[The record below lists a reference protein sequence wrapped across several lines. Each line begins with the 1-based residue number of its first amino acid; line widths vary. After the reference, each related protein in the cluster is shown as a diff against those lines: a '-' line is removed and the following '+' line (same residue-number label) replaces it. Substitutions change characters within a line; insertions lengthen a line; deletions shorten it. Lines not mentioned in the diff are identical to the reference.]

1 MADAEKPYR
10 LYKGGRTKGKV
21 PTAPRPERAGR
32 GEPSRAK
39 QPGKP
44 RWGRRI
50 GLAVLLLGV
59 LLVVWI
65 VASYLSFRQGV
76 EQANERLPK
85 TVAASLAAQD
95 GLLTSKPSLIMLLGT
110 DGDKTAARQDFRR
123 SDSILLVRT
132 DPERHRMAYLSI
144 PRDLRVDIPGQGPNK
159 INAAFQLGGPALT
172 MKTVRALTGLQPNHV
187 VLVDF
192 DNFKDV
198 IDALGGVEIDVPKPI
213 LSNRFDCPY
222 ATEARCQE
230 WQGWRFEKGTQT
242 MDGKRALIYSR
253 VRENRLDPAE
263 NDLTRGERQQDVVE
277 AMTNELVV
285 LRHLPQA
292 PVHRRRPRRA
302 ADDGSLRRAAA
313 AARLVAV
320 PLERG
325 SLAPLP
331 PRRRAAVD
339 RRRVRA
345 RRRRGEQRHALDVH
359 RPVGAAAAAAG
370 NDLRRRLPGRPRA
383 VRAAVACSGAK
394 RPFRGLGAKRDPLPR
409 IPFPIAPAD

>member
-10 LYKGGRTKGKV
+10 LYKGGRTRGKV

-32 GEPSRAK
+32 GETGRAT

-50 GLAVLLLGV
+50 GIAVVALGV

-65 VASYLSFRQGV
+65 VASYLAFRTGV
-76 EQANERLPK
+76 QDANARLPK
-85 TVAASLAAQD
+85 TVEANLAAQD

-132 DPERHRMAYLSI
+132 DPKRHRMAYLSI

-192 DNFKDV
+192 DNFKEV

-222 ATEARCQE
+222 ATDARCQE
-230 WQGWRFEKGTQT
+230 WPGWRFEKGKQT
-242 MDGKRALIYSR
+242 MDGKRALMYSR

-263 NDLTRGERQQDVVE
+263 NDLTRGERQQAVLE
-277 AMTNELVV
+277 AITNKLVSAKTFGKLPFVGDDLVKPLTTDLSAGQLLQLGWVRFRSNEGRSLHCRLGGEPQSIGGESV
-285 LRHLPQA
+285 LVGGEENSATLAMFTGRSAPQ
-292 PVHRRRPRRA
+292 
-302 ADDGSLRRAAA
+302 
-313 AARLVAV
+313 
-320 PLERG
+320 
-325 SLAPLP
+325 P
-331 PRRRAAVD
+331 PRPGTTFGAGC
-339 RRRVRA
+339 RVG
-345 RRRRGEQRHALDVH
+345 RGV
-359 RPVGAAAAAAG
+359 
-370 NDLRRRLPGRPRA
+370 
-383 VRAAVACSGAK
+383 
-394 RPFRGLGAKRDPLPR
+394 
-409 IPFPIAPAD
+409 

>member
-10 LYKGGRTKGKV
+10 LYKGGRTRGKV

-32 GEPSRAK
+32 GATGRAT

-50 GLAVLLLGV
+50 GIAVVVLGV
-59 LLVVWI
+59 LLLVWI
-65 VASYLSFRQGV
+65 VASYLSFRSGV
-76 EQANERLPK
+76 KDANARLPK
-85 TVAASLAAQD
+85 TVAANLAAQD

-132 DPERHRMAYLSI
+132 DPKRHRMSYLSI

-192 DNFKDV
+192 DNFKEV

-230 WQGWRFEKGTQT
+230 WPGWRFEKGRQT

-263 NDLTRGERQQDVVE
+263 NDLTRGERQQAVVE
-277 AMTNELVV
+277 AMTNKLVSAQD
-285 LRHLPQA
+285 LRQA
-292 PVHRRRPRRA
+292 ALRRRRPRQA
-302 ADDGSLRRAAA
+302 ADHRPVGRPAP
-313 AARLVAV
+313 AARLGPL

-325 SLAPLP
+325 PLTALP

-345 RRRRGEQRHALDVH
+345 RRRRGEQRHPRDVH
-359 RPVGAAAAAAG
+359 RTLRAAAAAPR
-370 NDLRRRLPGRPRA
+370 DDVRRRLQSRPRCLVKVVPWGSSA
-383 VRAAVACSGAK
+383 GFSSGCWRA
-394 RPFRGLGAKRDPLPR
+394 PLPER
-409 IPFPIAPAD
+409 

>member
-1 MADAEKPYR
+1 M
-10 LYKGGRTKGKV
+10 

-32 GEPSRAK
+32 GEPGRAK

-50 GLAVLLLGV
+50 GLVVLLLSV

-65 VASYLSFRQGV
+65 VASYLSFRKGV
-76 EQANERLPK
+76 EQANARLPK

-110 DGDKTAARQDFRR
+110 DGDKTAAREDFRR

-144 PRDLRVDIPGQGPNK
+144 PRDLRVEIPGQGTNK

-198 IDALGGVEIDVPKPI
+198 IDALGGVEIDVPQADP
-213 LSNRFDCPY
+213 LQPFRLPLRDRGPLPGV
-222 ATEARCQE
+222 AGLA
-230 WQGWRFEKGTQT
+230 
-242 MDGKRALIYSR
+242 
-253 VRENRLDPAE
+253 VREGHADDGRQAGADLLARPREPARPGRERPHPRRAAAGCRRGDDRRARL
-263 NDLTRGERQQDVVE
+263 LRDVPE
-277 AMTNELVV
+277 A
-285 LRHLPQA
+285 A
-292 PVHRRRPRRA
+292 VHRRRPRRA
-302 ADDGSLRRAAA
+302 ADDRPLRGPAAP
-313 AARLVAV
+313 ARLDAV

-325 SLAPLP
+325 IARCTAASAASRSRSAASPCSSAARRTASRSRCSP
-331 PRRRAAVD
+331 ASRRRS
-339 RRRVRA
+339 
-345 RRRRGEQRHALDVH
+345 RRRRGRRSA
-359 RPVGAAAAAAG
+359 PAAGSAAACESRSCLFGSEATLQGSRRETSAPPTNNRVDAWGSSAG
-370 NDLRRRLPGRPRA
+370 SSSGCSRVRSRGR
-383 VRAAVACSGAK
+383 
-394 RPFRGLGAKRDPLPR
+394 
-409 IPFPIAPAD
+409 